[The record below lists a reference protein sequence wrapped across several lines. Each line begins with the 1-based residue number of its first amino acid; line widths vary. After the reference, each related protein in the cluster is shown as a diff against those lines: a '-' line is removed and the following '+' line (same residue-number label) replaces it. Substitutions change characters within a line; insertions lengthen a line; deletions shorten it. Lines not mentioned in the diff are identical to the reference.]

1 MQSVGKS
8 VVRFDG
14 NGDVLNV
21 SSIRTEAGA
30 YSIYAITQRI
40 SESGDTN
47 GHLASE
53 PTWALIPSATAD
65 SFSAQVAKNSAS
77 SGASLTNIKLGKS
90 GSSTSNDYGGD
101 LAELLIFSRQLSS
114 SEEQKVEGYLAH
126 KWGVANTLDSN
137 HSYKDVPPIFDN
149 GPVITPQYYFAGE
162 TPQEVI
168 KVDFGQNAP
177 GSPPSW
183 VCWV

>member
-1 MQSVGKS
+1 MISNAIGGKS

-40 SESGDTN
+40 SESGDTS

-90 GSSTSNDYGGD
+90 GSSTTNDFGGD

-114 SEEQKVEGYLAH
+114 S
-126 KWGVANTLDSN
+126 
-137 HSYKDVPPIFDN
+137 
-149 GPVITPQYYFAGE
+149 
-162 TPQEVI
+162 
-168 KVDFGQNAP
+168 
-177 GSPPSW
+177 
-183 VCWV
+183 